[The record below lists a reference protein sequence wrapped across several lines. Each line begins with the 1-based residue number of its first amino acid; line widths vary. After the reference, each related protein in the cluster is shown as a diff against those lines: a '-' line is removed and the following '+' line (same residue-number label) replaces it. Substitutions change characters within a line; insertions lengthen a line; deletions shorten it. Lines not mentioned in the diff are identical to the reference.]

1 MRLKPSIV
9 PEQHLDVVHSPGM
22 EAERP
27 KESLQ
32 RELYWA
38 QSPAVAV
45 PSRTTAELRERLVHL
60 AQTLRRDAEQAAPW
74 GDPGLTSG
82 GRWKRRLKILLHR
95 AVRPISRRYDRI
107 TAELA
112 ASAVALADAVLAAE
126 SDVRRLED
134 EVLALGRRLESP
146 SKT

>member
-1 MRLKPSIV
+1 MRLQPSIV
-9 PEQHLDVVHSPGM
+9 RERHLDCGSLAGM
-22 EAERP
+22 QDEGP

-38 QSPAVAV
+38 RSPAAAV
-45 PSRTTAELRERLVHL
+45 PSRTTAEVRERLVHL

-82 GRWKRRLKILLHR
+82 GPWKRRLKIVLHR
-95 AVRPISRRYDRI
+95 VLRPISRRYDRI

-112 ASAVALADAVLAAE
+112 ATTVALADALLAAE
-126 SDVRRLED
+126 SDLRRVEE

-146 SKT
+146 SEP